1 MRNVMTNTGLYKFIL
16 FLTTVLLFPNVGAQV
31 DRDNGKALFK
41 AQCARCHYVTDKR
54 FVGPG
59 LANVRERWKN
69 DDARLIAWIRNSQ
82 DFLKT
87 GDTYANNLF
96 KEWNNSVMPNF
107 NLSDDEILSILAYV
121 EDPAEPGEV
130 VNGTDGGGGGAAA
143 SGSGDS
149 GTLLTIL
156 LVVGAVVLII
166 LARSLNSVSRALD
179 NVRREQSGEPKLE
192 DEKVNYWSR
201 FIAWAYMNKKVVAI
215 LGLVVVSFFAVKGFN
230 ALNQIGIY
238 TGYEPEQPIKFSH
251 ALHAGQNGIDCQ
263 YCHSTVEK
271 SKHANIPSVNI
282 CMNCHKAVQEGPQ
295 YGRAEITKIYAAA
308 GWDPINNRYF
318 EGYGE
323 MDREVVE
330 RVFETYLRD
339 NEQADA
345 YAAVRPF
352 IQRNVEWIQIHK
364 LPDHAF
370 FSHQQHV
377 KVGKVECTTC
387 HGEVEKMEVVYQHSP
402 LTMGWCINCH
412 RETEVQYASNG
423 YYERLHD
430 YYKNNKGSYE
440 MPNGQAFTVE
450 KIGGLECSKCH
461 Y

>member
-1 MRNVMTNTGLYKFIL
+1 MRNVMTKTGLYKFIL
-16 FLTTVLLFPNVGAQV
+16 LLSTVLLLPNLGAQI

-59 LANVRERWKN
+59 LAGVRDRWKN
-69 DDARLIAWIRNSQ
+69 DDTRLLAWIRNSQ

-107 NLSDDEILSILAYV
+107 NLSDDEILSILAYI
-121 EDPAEPGEV
+121 EDPAEPGDV
-130 VNGTDGGGGGAAA
+130 VADAAVAA
-143 SGSGDS
+143 SGSATGGGDS

-156 LVVGAVVLII
+156 LVVGAIVLII
-166 LARSLNSVSRALD
+166 LARSLNSVSSALE
-179 NVRREQSGEPKLE
+179 NVRREQSGEPKIE
-192 DEKVNYWSR
+192 DEKVNYWAKFVS
-201 FIAWAYMNKKVVAI
+201 WAYMNKKIVAV
-215 LGLVVVSFFAVKGFN
+215 LGIVVVGFFAVKGFN

-318 EGYGE
+318 DGYAD

-339 NEQADA
+339 NEQAEA
-345 YAAVRPF
+345 YAGVRPF

-423 YYERLHD
+423 YYERLHE

-440 MPNGQAFTVE
+440 MPHGQAFTVE